1 MKTTPLHKAHQAA
14 GAKMVPFAG
23 WEMPIQYQSIGA
35 EHIAVRT
42 LVGMFDVSHM
52 GEFWV
57 RGPDALEFLQRLTPN
72 DVSKLKVGRAQYS
85 MLTNEHG
92 GLVDDIYIY
101 RTQAS
106 EYLVVVN
113 ASNIEKDWA
122 HLQAHRGMLDVAL
135 EDESDFFCLL
145 AVQGPGAVHALQKFT
160 DIDLEAP
167 KKNDTFMGKIVGK
180 WARFA
185 RTGYTGEDGYEVF
198 LAPDEVEKVW
208 HTLLEAGVTPCGL
221 GARDT
226 LRLEA
231 GFPLY
236 GHEFTD
242 QTSPLCTP
250 FAWVVKAHK
259 TFLGKD
265 AMLGRPCGQ
274 KLVGLSLESGI
285 PREGYTVHKA
295 GTQVGTIT
303 SGTHSPVLRRGI
315 GMAYVAAELAE
326 LGTTLEVD
334 IRSKLYPA
342 TVVEMPFV
350 KK

>member
-1 MKTTPLHKAHQAA
+1 MKITPLHKAHQAA

-23 WEMPIQYQSIGA
+23 WEMPIQYQSISA
-35 EHIAVRT
+35 EHMAVRT
-42 LVGMFDVSHM
+42 MAGMFDVSHM

-57 RGPDALEFLQRLTPN
+57 RGREALEFLQRLTPN

-85 MLTNEHG
+85 MLTNAWG
-92 GLVDDIYIY
+92 GLVDDVYIY
-101 RTQAS
+101 RTQEL
-106 EYLVVVN
+106 EYLMVVN
-113 ASNIEKDWA
+113 AANIEKDWA
-122 HLQAHRGMLDVAL
+122 HLNAHREMLEVTL
-135 EDESDFFCLL
+135 QDESDFFSLL
-145 AVQGPGAVHALQKFT
+145 AVQGPGAVHALQKLT

-167 KKNDTFMGKIVGK
+167 KKNNTFMGKILGK

-198 LAPDEVEKVW
+198 LAPDEVEKIW
-208 HTLLEAGVTPCGL
+208 HALMEEKVTPCGL

-242 QTSPLCTP
+242 DTSPLCTHM
-250 FAWVVKAHK
+250 AWAVKAYK

-265 AMLGRPCGQ
+265 AMFGKPCTH

-285 PREGYTVHKA
+285 PREGYVVQKD
-295 GTQVGTIT
+295 GKPVGTIT
-303 SGTHSPVLRRGI
+303 SGTHSPLLKKGI
-315 GMAYVAAELAE
+315 GIAYVDAELAE
-326 LGTTLEVD
+326 VGTALEVE
-334 IRSKLYPA
+334 IRGKLYPA
-342 TVVEMPFV
+342 TVVQMPFV